1 MKLGNC
7 PYCLNTN
14 VHVID
19 IGCNH
24 SFCTKCCLNLMKIS
38 RIKKG
43 LNIDKILGDEKVNG
57 QPQLGVIK
65 CPKCQQLQMLQ
76 KDKLAEIS
84 DIYEY
89 DGGATGAHG
98 GKSC

>member
-1 MKLGNC
+1 
-7 PYCLNTN
+7 
-14 VHVID
+14 
-19 IGCNH
+19 
-24 SFCTKCCLNLMKIS
+24 MKIS

-43 LNIDKILGDEKVNG
+43 LNIDKILGDEKING

-76 KDKLAEIS
+76 KDKIAEIS

-89 DGGATGAHG
+89 DGGSQGAHG